1 MISSRW
7 RFVWA
12 KLSDRRSREDKPI
25 QLMRRQKGN
34 KSGCPWWWDQVNRG
48 AITGACVSCSNQDG
62 KNQREI
68 EREKPTMLDQLK
80 IPSGVSSRAVGVHR
94 DTNVHR
100 EPVVI
105 SSLLVNVDIDTI
117 DSLHCVYVCLLC
129 LCVCVYQYRS
139 SDGRVYGFFAWLASL
154 PLSFSL
160 WSTIEERTGWHSL
173 KEGRRQFGQRAAD
186 LARTR
191 RSTRNTWW
199 ATAQIERNRNKNI
212 EIYIIK
218 FRRLLLPP
226 VYDWLTDWLC
236 MCVCV
241 CVV

>member
-1 MISSRW
+1 MMGSGRQRSNNRCVCLMLKPRW
-7 RFVWA
+7 
-12 KLSDRRSREDKPI
+12 
-25 QLMRRQKGN
+25 QKS
-34 KSGCPWWWDQVNRG
+34 KR
-48 AITGACVSCSNQDG
+48 DG
-62 KNQREI
+62 KRETYDAGPIEDSVRRLFTRRRCPSRHQCAQRTS
-68 EREKPTMLDQLK
+68 RDFQS
-80 IPSGVSSRAVGVHR
+80 SGQRRYWHDWLSA
-94 DTNVHR
+94 
-100 EPVVI
+100 
-105 SSLLVNVDIDTI
+105 
-117 DSLHCVYVCLLC
+117 LC
-129 LCVCVYQYRS
+129 LCVSMCVYQYRS

-191 RSTRNTWW
+191 RRSTRNTWW